1 MKKIDKEELHILFE
15 GIKSNNNSAF
25 DTLYEKYKVLVYGV
39 SFTVCKNHDIADEVT
54 QNVFFKIWRLPS
66 EKLPTSSEA
75 SWLYMVAKN
84 ETLDILRKNNSDIDI
99 DSIYNIEN
107 DNNDVLNIV
116 DIDSYNRRIS
126 GLPEQ
131 EKQIISLKLL
141 YDFTFKEIGELLGIP
156 TATAQWKYYK
166 SINSLKLAFAN
177 LAMFILTFAL
187 FLKNKLSSTN
197 TNKKAT
203 DSTVPESTVSETVQD
218 SIIHEDSFTN
228 SKSGA
233 TTFGDVSI
241 SPDVTGSTSTSTYT
255 KERADLS
262 NQFLY
267 VSSLFLVL
275 TLVFTII
282 FKNYQQKLKNKTS
295 KHYMKK

>member
-15 GIKSNNNSAF
+15 GIKSNNKTAF
-25 DTLYEKYKVLVYGV
+25 DTLYEKYKPLVYGV

-54 QNVFFKIWRLPS
+54 QNVFFKIWKLPS

-84 ETLDILRKNNSDIDI
+84 ETLDILRKNNSNIDL

-156 TATAQWKYYK
+156 TATAQWRYYK

-177 LAMFILTFAL
+177 LAMFIITFAV
-187 FLKNKLSSTN
+187 FLKSKLSSN
-197 TNKKAT
+197 NRINRAA
-203 DSTVPESTVSETVQD
+203 DSAAAESAQE
-218 SIIHEDSFTN
+218 SITHEDSFSN

-233 TTFGDVSI
+233 TNFGDISI
-241 SPDVTGSTSTSTYT
+241 STDIAESASTSSYT
-255 KERADLS
+255 KEKTDLS

-275 TLVFTII
+275 TLIFTII